1 MGKAARVLTAILL
14 LLAAAAVL
22 VIAGKEKRGG
32 VTAADPLTVT
42 ILKVGKADAII
53 LESAGKAV
61 VIDAGEE
68 DDGVEVVDFLKG
80 RGISRVASL
89 IITHF
94 DRDHVG
100 GADLLVESLPVEQVI
115 LPDYVGSGVEYLDF
129 IAALDA
135 AGITPV
141 LLREPMSVSMGQAS
155 LTIEPPSSYEIP
167 ADVAEIDNDFS
178 LMVTVTHGENRLLF
192 AADAEKQRLR
202 QWLSSDSAGAYDF
215 LKVPHHGIYNA
226 LLPEF
231 FQTVSPRYAV
241 ICCSE
246 KNPADPDTLE
256 LLKVYGAD
264 VLQTRYGKV
273 TVISDGVNL
282 SVHQKIR
289 H

>member
-1 MGKAARVLTAILL
+1 MGKAVRVLTAILL

-42 ILKVGKADAII
+42 ILKVGKAAAIS
-53 LESAGKAV
+53 LEAAGKAV

-68 DDGVEVVDFLKG
+68 DDGVEVVDFLKS